1 MKEKRPYESPH
12 LTVVTFKM
20 ERGYAASTPHALKF
34 DILEF
39 WASDEGAN
47 NNVLYD
53 YANENDTW

>member
-1 MKEKRPYESPH
+1 MNKEKRPYESPH

-34 DILEF
+34 DIFEF
-39 WASDEGAN
+39 GTSDEET

-53 YANENDTW
+53 YDNENDTW